1 VATAMTATPRLVQL
15 QRGAERRVALV
26 DEPTLRLLRD
36 CDSVYSLAQS
46 AIAASRSLVALIEE
60 HTTRDAIE
68 YDAVYRGESEWRLL
82 SPIDHPSEPSRL
94 LVSGTGLTHLGSA

>member
-1 VATAMTATPRLVQL
+1 MTATPRLVQL

-46 AIAASRSLVALIEE
+46 AITASRSLVALIEE
-60 HTTRDAIE
+60 QTTREAIG
-68 YDAVYRGESEWRLL
+68 YDAVYRGESSGDFCRR
-82 SPIDHPSEPSRL
+82 SIIRPSR
-94 LVSGTGLTHLGSA
+94 VAYSSPALG